1 MLNGVDE
8 GQIGGQVL
16 LQADRQ
22 CLPVD
27 RWLTSGLS
35 HTVVDETGFR
45 LHEVSQQPIIISD
58 LHNLIQ

>member
-1 MLNGVDE
+1 MLGGEEVVLNGVDE

-45 LHEVSQQPIIISD
+45 LHEVS
-58 LHNLIQ
+58 